1 VAALTERIDAVIGG
15 YLETAPESKCFWW
28 EGKWYNQ
35 AFLKNMT
42 DGCVETLGAAG
53 FSEGQRIAVL
63 MPNSPMIVALSL
75 AAWRLGGTI
84 CPLNAKSGIP
94 SLTATLSLL
103 DPFAVVLFDEVQKEI
118 LSELDARGWTYVTCP
133 LGGPLPGFRGRTSSA
148 ESPEIAVIFSTSGTT
163 GTPKAVPISH
173 ANLLEN
179 CFKSIKSLED
189 LAEGDILLNVL
200 PNFHAFGFMAGSI
213 LPLILKGAQ
222 AIVPSF
228 LPPSRTLESVKA
240 ASVNVVLLVPMML
253 NFLLGLIEKG
263 APRPEGVKLLVIGGD
278 RYNVH
283 MEERVERLM
292 GVGVIEGYGLTE
304 CSPVV
309 SFNRSYARR
318 KLGTVGEFLEGYEWQ
333 LRDEN
338 GALLP
343 DAVEGVLWLY
353 GPSVTKG
360 YFRVKESSSERFDN
374 GWFNTGDYVRIED
387 GYIRILDR
395 VTDIIIVSG
404 FNVYPQ
410 EVEAVLQQN
419 PAVQAAVVIGIP
431 NVSSGE
437 VPKAYIQKR
446 TGAEITEPEVLH
458 YCKERLAHYK
468 VPRKVD
474 FVESL
479 PLSVTGKVLRRV
491 FREQEKAKSTRTPA

>member
-1 VAALTERIDAVIGG
+1 MTERLDTVVGG
-15 YLETAPESKCFWW
+15 YLETSPESKCFWW
-28 EGKWYNQ
+28 EGEWYNQ

-42 DGCVETLGAAG
+42 DVCEDTLRTAG

-63 MPNSPMIVALSL
+63 MPNSPMVSALSL
-75 AAWRLGGTI
+75 AAWRLGGSI
-84 CPLNAKSGIP
+84 CPLNAKSGLA

-103 DPFAVVLFDEVQKEI
+103 NPFAVVLSGEVPKETV
-118 LSELDARGWTYVTCP
+118 SELGARGWAHVTCP
-133 LGGPLPGFRGRTSSA
+133 PAGPLPEFQGRASA
-148 ESPEIAVIFSTSGTT
+148 PEDPEVAVIFSTSGTT

-173 ANLLEN
+173 TNLLDN
-179 CFKSIKSLED
+179 CFKCIESLED
-189 LAEGDILLNVL
+189 LKEGDILLNVL

-213 LPLILKGAQ
+213 LPLVLKGAQ
-222 AIVPSF
+222 ATIPSF
-228 LPPSRTLESVKA
+228 LPPSRTLEAIGA

-253 NFLLGLIEKG
+253 NFLLGLLEKG
-263 APRPEGVKLLVIGGD
+263 AARPEGIKLLIIGGD
-278 RYNVH
+278 RYNVQ

-309 SFNRSYARR
+309 SFNKSYARR
-318 KLGTVGEFLEGYEWQ
+318 RLGTVGEFLGGYERQ

-338 GALLP
+338 GKLLP
-343 DAVEGVLWLY
+343 EAAEGVLWLR

-360 YFRVKESSSERFDN
+360 YFRAVESGSERFDD
-374 GWFNTGDYVRIED
+374 GWFNTGDYVRLED

-410 EVEAVLQQN
+410 EVEAVLQQHS
-419 PAVQAAVVIGIP
+419 AIQAAVVIGIP

-437 VPKAYIQKR
+437 IPKAYIQKR
-446 TGAEITEPEVLH
+446 PDAEVTESEVLH
-458 YCKERLAHYK
+458 YCKERLEHYK

-474 FVESL
+474 FVDSL

-491 FREQEKAKSTRTPA
+491 LRDRERAQI